1 MCLKRIGSYQ
11 KKVQNA
17 KRNRVFSLVSE
28 RTAKL
33 GFFALFLNMSQRILS
48 PATTMLLLI
57 VAFAHL
63 LSCSAVDDEEVTDR
77 LQFTEFFFFPTAPY
91 IRKSYIEH
99 VPDEEV
105 ATRQVDFEAK
115 IAAIQ
120 EVYSDFIK
128 AYREED
134 MSTLTKTLDTSQG
147 IEWGTLTGTSHG
159 WNNIK
164 GFLQTK
170 WTKTDCKDDSKDEWE
185 LTDFYI
191 RPKDIQ
197 APWEEASA
205 TGPMFF
211 QDPGSFACVIRPASF
226 YLTNKSSKSPKWR
239 IHQINGSKYFTDPKY
254 KVPPPQN

>member
-1 MCLKRIGSYQ
+1 MPQR
-11 KKVQNA
+11 
-17 KRNRVFSLVSE
+17 
-28 RTAKL
+28 
-33 GFFALFLNMSQRILS
+33 RILS
-48 PATTMLLLI
+48 PATTTLLLI

-63 LSCSAVDDEEVTDR
+63 LSCSDFDDEEVTER

-99 VPDEEV
+99 IPDDEV
-105 ATRQVDFEAK
+105 APRQVDFEAK

-120 EVYSDFIK
+120 EVYGTFIK

-134 MSTLTKTLDTSQG
+134 MSALTKTLDISQG
-147 IEWGTLTGTSHG
+147 MEWGTLTGRSDG

-164 GFLQTK
+164 GLLEAK
-170 WTKTDCKDDSKDEWE
+170 WIKTDCEADSKWEWE

-191 RPKDIQ
+191 RPKDIK

-211 QDPGSFACVIRPASF
+211 QDPGSFACVIQPASF
-226 YLTNKSSKSPKWR
+226 YLTNKSSKSPTWR
-239 IHQINGSKYFTDPKY
+239 IHQINGSRYFTNPKY
-254 KVPPPQN
+254 KVLVPQN

>member
-1 MCLKRIGSYQ
+1 MPQR
-11 KKVQNA
+11 
-17 KRNRVFSLVSE
+17 
-28 RTAKL
+28 
-33 GFFALFLNMSQRILS
+33 RILS
-48 PATTMLLLI
+48 LATTTLLLI

-63 LSCSAVDDEEVTDR
+63 LSCSDVDDEEVTER
-77 LQFTEFFFFPTAPY
+77 LRFTEFFFFPTAPY

-99 VPDEEV
+99 VPDDEV

-120 EVYSDFIK
+120 EVYGTFIK

-134 MSTLTKTLDTSQG
+134 MSALTKTLDISQG
-147 IEWGTLTGTSHG
+147 MEWGTLTGRSDG

-164 GFLQTK
+164 GFLEATWIQ
-170 WTKTDCKDDSKDEWE
+170 TDCKEIQNWENWE

-191 RPKDIQ
+191 RPENIK

-211 QDPGSFACVIRPASF
+211 QAPGSFACVMQPASF
-226 YLTNKSSKSPKWR
+226 YLTNQSSKSPKWR
-239 IHQINGSKYFTDPKY
+239 IHQINGSRYFTDPKY
-254 KVPPPQN
+254 KVRGPHN